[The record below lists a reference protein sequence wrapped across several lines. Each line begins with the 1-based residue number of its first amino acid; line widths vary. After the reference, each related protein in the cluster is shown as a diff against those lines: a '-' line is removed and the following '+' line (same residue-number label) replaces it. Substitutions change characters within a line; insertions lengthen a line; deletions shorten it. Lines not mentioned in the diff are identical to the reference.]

1 MSSIISV
8 SLDSSASSPPADPT
22 IPTDAVPNFDTQ
34 DEFYDFLAKPTADD
48 DELQFFGSC
57 EKTIFE
63 ELDPDIYFPEFSNT
77 KSIISAHTKIWRAG
91 HTDNILS
98 LIIGTKD
105 EGISYLTGLLV
116 TSITVLI
123 CFIAWM
129 VLLITLKGFGRNRVG
144 LLSGR
149 RKQLPPR
156 PSGNNPKSAAAA
168 AGIDDIDVDIDIDTD
183 NKEEKA
189 LDASK
194 QDLDDDEKEDGD
206 TIKEMAPSIAFSLA
220 SGEFLGSSST
230 MSGAELSGKSGKG
243 TRLSSEEFLV
253 SSTMS
258 GGELAGKSD
267 KGTRLSSEE
276 FLVSSTMSGA
286 ELSGKE
292 ELESPETGINGKSS
306 TTTTALKS
314 SGRMSISSKL
324 PWSEHRSIKE
334 EIEARRG
341 LYSTYTFPINFRK
354 DEDHDD
360 FMNNNSRSSA
370 CRIEKSM
377 FEQMYHEKYHRTML
391 RHDLLRDHPD
401 TVRKQYDFL
410 VTAKQQ
416 ITADQFWKRY
426 EYRCGDTAVKR
437 MARLRKQQPVLSSD
451 EWEHLYAT
459 KKKEECWMKMVVV
472 FACVIVIAMSLVMA
486 QKGVQ
491 SLRGSLY
498 DGKKAINYAEKLLT
512 GAEGVVDDLATGLS
526 SFQSDVLDL
535 LERTNKGICPR
546 LKPQGLCPQLLE
558 VDSCDFT
565 IHIDLEKNITIDK
578 LGVNTTVDIDR
589 EHSVDVS
596 NVTDAIKEK
605 IGLDGTIDLREL
617 LFPDAPELYSD
628 LIKTFSRNWTFVD
641 TMYDVADKINYI
653 ASVASQ
659 TQEQISKIEWVFYIA
674 VAFDVLVGVLAA
686 CMIIHILAGK
696 RMPRSLQCIQR
707 RCLFPL
713 FITCVS
719 LAFIF
724 AIAVLIGESKLT
736 AILINGAS

>member
-1 MSSIISV
+1 MSSIISI
-8 SLDSSASSPPADPT
+8 SLDSLSSSPPDSTLPPDTA
-22 IPTDAVPNFDTQ
+22 PNFDSQ
-34 DEFYDFLAKPTADD
+34 EEFFDFLKPQDAE
-48 DELQFFGSC
+48 ELQFFGSC
-57 EKTIFE
+57 EKTVYE
-63 ELDPDIYFPEFSNT
+63 ELGPDKYFAEFSNT
-77 KSIISAHTKIWRAG
+77 NPIISAHTKIWRAG
-91 HTDNILS
+91 HTKDILS
-98 LIIGTKD
+98 LITGTKD
-105 EGISYLTGLLV
+105 EGISYITGLLV
-116 TSITVLI
+116 SAITVLI
-123 CFIAWM
+123 CFIAWI
-129 VLLITLKGFGRNRVG
+129 VILITLKGFGRNRVG

-156 PSGNNPKSAAAA
+156 PSGNNPKSAAA
-168 AGIDDIDVDIDIDTD
+168 GIDDIDIDT
-183 NKEEKA
+183 NSKEEKG
-189 LDASK
+189 LDAAK
-194 QDLDDDEKEDGD
+194 PDVNDDEKEGGD
-206 TIKEMAPSIAFSLA
+206 IIKEMAPLA
-220 SGEFLGSSST
+220 
-230 MSGAELSGKSGKG
+230 
-243 TRLSSEEFLV
+243 SEEFLV
-253 SSTMS
+253 SNTTS
-258 GGELAGKSD
+258 GAKLSAELSGKSD

-276 FLVSSTMSGA
+276 YLVSSCTSGA

-292 ELESPETGINGKSS
+292 ELEGPKTVINGKSS
-306 TTTTALKS
+306 STATTSKS
-314 SGRMSISSKL
+314 SERMSIFSKL

-341 LYSTYTFPINFRK
+341 LYSTYTFPINFQN

-360 FMNNNSRSSA
+360 DMNNNSGSST
-370 CRIEKSM
+370 CEIEKST
-377 FEQMYHEKYHRTML
+377 FEQTYHEKYHRTML
-391 RHDLLRDHPD
+391 RHDLLRDHPN
-401 TVRKQYDFL
+401 TVRKQYDLL
-410 VTAKQQ
+410 VTVKQQ

-459 KKKEECWMKMVVV
+459 KKKEECWMKMVVM

-498 DGKKAINYAEKLLT
+498 DGKKTINYAEELLT
-512 GAEGVVDDLATGLS
+512 GAEGAVNDLATGLTT
-526 SFQSDVLDL
+526 FQSDVLDL

-546 LKPQGLCPQLLE
+546 LKPQGICPRLLE

-589 EHSVDVS
+589 EYSVDVS
-596 NVTDAIKEK
+596 NVTDAIKEN
-605 IGLDGTIDLREL
+605 IGLNGTIDLREL

-628 LIKTFSRNWTFVD
+628 LIKTFSRNWTFVYK
-641 TMYDVADKINYI
+641 MYDFADQINYI

-659 TQEQISKIEWVFYIA
+659 TEDQISKIEWVFYIA

-686 CMIIHILAGK
+686 CMIVHILAGK
-696 RMPRSLQCIQR
+696 RLPRSLQCIQR

-713 FITCVS
+713 FIACVS

-724 AIAVLIGESKLT
+724 AIVFLIGESKVA